1 MTTPNPTEPTT
12 NALSPNFQVFSAGT
26 LWAAKNKKTFRKWTR
41 WLLQNELKFFG
52 LERWQQ
58 NERND
63 GEKLEALTEKH
74 QTNPSPRLQK
84 A

>member
-1 MTTPNPTEPTT
+1 MKFFL
-12 NALSPNFQVFSAGT
+12 LSPSGP
-26 LWAAKNKKTFRKWTR
+26 AKNKKTFRKWTR
-41 WLLQNELKFFG
+41 WLLQNELKSFG
-52 LERWQQ
+52 IERRQQ

-63 GEKLEALTEKH
+63 GEKLEVLTEKH